1 MNAAIKPTSV
11 TLACPDPQVL
21 AEFYV
26 AATGWKV
33 IYSGARVSGLSVT
46 AIACAIGAAVTL
58 PFAPLLVDELASAP
72 PDAIAW
78 LVYLGVFPT
87 AIAFTT
93 WTFALKRTS
102 AGRLG
107 STTYLVPPVVIGLA
121 WLMLNDVPPSLA
133 FLGGALC
140 IGGVI
145 VARSRG
151 RFGIGRQ
158 RG

>member
-1 MNAAIKPTSV
+1 VRA
-11 TLACPDPQVL
+11 
-21 AEFYV
+21 
-26 AATGWKV
+26 
-33 IYSGARVSGLSVT
+33 LSVT
-46 AIACAIGAAVTL
+46 AIACAIGALVTL
-58 PFAPLLVDELASAP
+58 PFGPLLARELGTAP

-78 LVYLGVFPT
+78 VIYLGIFPT

-93 WTFALKRTS
+93 WAFALNRTS

-107 STTYLVPPVVIGLA
+107 SMTYLVPPVAIGMA
-121 WLMLNDVPPSLA
+121 WLILDEIPPALA
-133 FLGGALC
+133 FLGGGLC

-151 RFGIGRQ
+151 RLGFGPR

>member
-1 MNAAIKPTSV
+1 M
-11 TLACPDPQVL
+11 
-21 AEFYV
+21 
-26 AATGWKV
+26 
-33 IYSGARVSGLSVT
+33 
-46 AIACAIGAAVTL
+46 TL
-58 PFAPLLVDELASAP
+58 PFGPLLVDELGTAP

-78 LVYLGVFPT
+78 VVYLGIFPT

-93 WTFALKRTS
+93 WAFALNRTS

-107 STTYLVPPVVIGLA
+107 SMTYLVPPVAIGLA
-121 WLMLNDVPPSLA
+121 WLILDEVPPALA

-151 RFGIGRQ
+151 RLGFGSR